1 MASRENCSITLC
13 CEPTGQLWGFTST
26 LVAPALA
33 DADGGQVELHGA
45 PRRREPATR
54 ATKALAASA
63 HAADALSVAEL
74 ETELARD
81 GRGRRLRLP
90 AFTYTGAV
98 PGSRDSLR
106 MLATWFPK
114 GRSLALAA
122 ERKKGHNHDR
132 DAIAA
137 VGTGEPQPLY
147 IEPRLSGTY
156 SSGSGALRSFGLEL
170 WLTDETDGD
179 SDEYLRRWF
188 GVATGAQLQV
198 ESDTHRLRAFALRCA
213 NSRAD
218 EGVGVFALL
227 EPRRSA

>member
-1 MASRENCSITLC
+1 MASRETCSITLC
-13 CEPTGQLWGFTST
+13 CEPTGQLWGFNST

-33 DADGGQVELHGA
+33 DTDGGQLELHGA

-54 ATKALAASA
+54 AMRSLATSE
-63 HAADALSVAEL
+63 HGADALRVAEL
-74 ETELARD
+74 ETELAGD

-106 MLATWFPK
+106 MLAAWFPK
-114 GRSLALAA
+114 GRSIALAA

-147 IEPRLSGTY
+147 LEPRLSGTY
-156 SSGSGALRSFGLEL
+156 GKDGALRNLGLEL
-170 WLTDETDGD
+170 WLTDESNSD

-188 GVATGAQLQV
+188 GVATGAQLQA
-198 ESDTHRLRAFALRCA
+198 EGETHELRAFALRCTS
-213 NSRAD
+213 SRGD
-218 EGVGVFALL
+218 QGFGVFALL
-227 EPRRSA
+227 EPRRTA